1 MKLSGVLVAL
11 CVTSCGLI
19 ATLVTPDAIA
29 AAFMGMLAPLIVGIA
44 TNIIIIITIIMVE
57 RTTRN
62 APRALTSRMTIAFLA
77 KMLFY
82 AAYVSVV
89 LAVVTT
95 TPIPFMVSFTVY
107 FVALQFTEAVYFK
120 TLFTRISTAAV
131 N

>member
-1 MKLSGVLVAL
+1 MKLSGVLVAV
-11 CVTSCGLI
+11 CVTSCGLV
-19 ATLVTPDAIA
+19 ATLVTPDAVA
-29 AAFMGMLAPLIVGIA
+29 AAFMGMLAPLIVGVA
-44 TNIIIIITIIMVE
+44 TIVMVE

-62 APRALTSRMTIAFLA
+62 EPRALTARMTIAFLA

-89 LAVVTT
+89 LALVTT

>member
-1 MKLSGVLVAL
+1 MKLSGVLVAV

-19 ATLVTPDAIA
+19 ATLVTPDAVA

-44 TNIIIIITIIMVE
+44 TIVMVE

-62 APRALTSRMTIAFLA
+62 EPRALTSRMTIAFLA

-89 LAVVTT
+89 LALVTT

>member
-1 MKLSGVLVAL
+1 MKLSGVLVAV

-44 TNIIIIITIIMVE
+44 TIIMVE
-57 RTTRN
+57 RTIRN

-131 N
+131 S

>member
-1 MKLSGVLVAL
+1 MKLSGVLVAV
-11 CVTSCGLI
+11 CVTSCGLA
-19 ATLVTPDAIA
+19 ATLLTPDAVA
-29 AAFMGMLAPLIVGIA
+29 AAFMGMLAPLIVGVA
-44 TNIIIIITIIMVE
+44 TIVMVE

>member
-1 MKLSGVLVAL
+1 
-11 CVTSCGLI
+11 
-19 ATLVTPDAIA
+19 
-29 AAFMGMLAPLIVGIA
+29 MGMLAPLIVGIA
-44 TNIIIIITIIMVE
+44 TIVMVE

-62 APRALTSRMTIAFLA
+62 EPRALTSRMTIAFLA

-89 LAVVTT
+89 LALVTT

>member
-44 TNIIIIITIIMVE
+44 TIIMVE
-57 RTTRN
+57 RTIRN

>member
-1 MKLSGVLVAL
+1 MKLSGVLVAV
-11 CVTSCGLI
+11 CVTSCGLV
-19 ATLVTPDAIA
+19 ATLVTPDAVA

-44 TNIIIIITIIMVE
+44 TIVMVE

-62 APRALTSRMTIAFLA
+62 EPRALTSRMTIAFLA

-89 LAVVTT
+89 LALVTT

>member
-1 MKLSGVLVAL
+1 MKLSGVLVAV

-19 ATLVTPDAIA
+19 ATLVTPDAVA
-29 AAFMGMLAPLIVGIA
+29 AAFMGMLAPLIVGVA
-44 TNIIIIITIIMVE
+44 TIVMVE

-62 APRALTSRMTIAFLA
+62 EPRALTSRMTIAFLA

-89 LAVVTT
+89 LALVTT

>member
-1 MKLSGVLVAL
+1 MKLSGVLVAV

-19 ATLVTPDAIA
+19 ATLVTPDAVP
-29 AAFMGMLAPLIVGIA
+29 AAFMGMLAPLIVGVA
-44 TNIIIIITIIMVE
+44 TIVMVE

-62 APRALTSRMTIAFLA
+62 EPRALTSRMTIAFLA

-89 LAVVTT
+89 LALVTT

-131 N
+131 S

>member
-1 MKLSGVLVAL
+1 MKLSGVLVAV
-11 CVTSCGLI
+11 CVTSCGLV
-19 ATLVTPDAIA
+19 ATLVTPDAVA

-44 TNIIIIITIIMVE
+44 TIVMVE

-62 APRALTSRMTIAFLA
+62 EPRALTARMTLAFLA

-89 LAVVTT
+89 LALVTT

-131 N
+131 S

>member
-44 TNIIIIITIIMVE
+44 TIIMVE

-89 LAVVTT
+89 LALVTT

>member
-1 MKLSGVLVAL
+1 MKLSGILVAV
-11 CVTSCGLI
+11 CVTSCGLV
-19 ATLVTPDAIA
+19 ATLVTPDAVA

-44 TNIIIIITIIMVE
+44 TVVMVE

-62 APRALTSRMTIAFLA
+62 EPRALTSRMTIAFLA

-89 LAVVTT
+89 LALVTT

>member
-1 MKLSGVLVAL
+1 MKLSGVLVAV
-11 CVTSCGLI
+11 CVTSCGLV
-19 ATLVTPDAIA
+19 ATLVTPDAVA

-44 TNIIIIITIIMVE
+44 TIVMVE

-62 APRALTSRMTIAFLA
+62 EPRALTSRMTIAFLA

-89 LAVVTT
+89 LALVTT

-107 FVALQFTEAVYFK
+107 FVALQFTEAMYFK
-120 TLFTRISTAAV
+120 TLFARTSTAAV

>member
-1 MKLSGVLVAL
+1 MKLSGVLVAV
-11 CVTSCGLI
+11 CVTSCGLV
-19 ATLVTPDAIA
+19 ATLVTPDAVA
-29 AAFMGMLAPLIVGIA
+29 AAFMGMLAPLIVGVA
-44 TNIIIIITIIMVE
+44 TIVMVE

-62 APRALTSRMTIAFLA
+62 EPRALTSRMTIAFLA

-89 LAVVTT
+89 LALVTT

>member
-44 TNIIIIITIIMVE
+44 TIIMVE

>member
-1 MKLSGVLVAL
+1 MKLSGVLVAV
-11 CVTSCGLI
+11 CVTSCGLV
-19 ATLVTPDAIA
+19 ATLVTPDAVA
-29 AAFMGMLAPLIVGIA
+29 AAFMGMLAPLIVGVA
-44 TNIIIIITIIMVE
+44 TIVMVE

-62 APRALTSRMTIAFLA
+62 EPRALTSRMTIAFLA

-89 LAVVTT
+89 LALVTT

-131 N
+131 S

>member
-1 MKLSGVLVAL
+1 MKLSGVLVAV

-19 ATLVTPDAIA
+19 ATLVTPDAVA

-44 TNIIIIITIIMVE
+44 TIVMVE

-62 APRALTSRMTIAFLA
+62 EPRALTSRMTIAFLA

-89 LAVVTT
+89 LALVTT

-131 N
+131 S

>member
-1 MKLSGVLVAL
+1 MKLSGVLVAV

-19 ATLVTPDAIA
+19 ATLVTPDAVA

-44 TNIIIIITIIMVE
+44 TIIMVE

>member
-1 MKLSGVLVAL
+1 MKLSGVLVAV

-19 ATLVTPDAIA
+19 ATLVTPDAVA

-44 TNIIIIITIIMVE
+44 TIVMVE

-62 APRALTSRMTIAFLA
+62 EPRALTSRMTIAFLA

-89 LAVVTT
+89 LALVTT

-107 FVALQFTEAVYFK
+107 FVALQFTEAVHFK

>member
-1 MKLSGVLVAL
+1 MKLSGVLVAV

-19 ATLVTPDAIA
+19 ATLVTPDAVP

-44 TNIIIIITIIMVE
+44 TIVMVE

-62 APRALTSRMTIAFLA
+62 EPRALTSRMTIAFLA

-89 LAVVTT
+89 LALVTT

-131 N
+131 S

>member
-1 MKLSGVLVAL
+1 MKLSGVLVAV

-19 ATLVTPDAIA
+19 ATLVTPDAVP

-44 TNIIIIITIIMVE
+44 TIVMVE

-62 APRALTSRMTIAFLA
+62 EPRALTSRMTIAFLA

-89 LAVVTT
+89 LALVTT